1 MGEPDPIG
9 FLCSSEETPMDARAP
24 AKLGRTDL
32 VVTRLALGAAPIGG
46 LYRPV
51 GDETAVATVDRAW
64 ERGLRLFDTAPLYG
78 YGLSE
83 RRTGMALAKRPRD
96 EFVLATKV
104 GRLLEPGGG
113 DVQDIWPEGALT
125 GVAPRFDF
133 SYDAVRTS
141 LSASLDR
148 LGLDRVDVLH
158 IHDPDDHFDQAL
170 AGTYR
175 ALADLRRAGV
185 IGAISA
191 GMNQAPMLARFVRES
206 GDPGFDCFMLAG
218 RYTLLDQSGL
228 DDLLP
233 LCAERGIGLMAAGVY
248 NSGLLGNPSPKSHYD
263 YATPPEP
270 LLAKAL
276 AIKDV
281 CERHGVPLR
290 AAAIQF
296 PLGHPAV
303 TTVVIGARSPEQLDD
318 NIAMFEHPI
327 PGALWADLKSAGLL
341 GEDVPTPS
349 E

>member
-1 MGEPDPIG
+1 M
-9 FLCSSEETPMDARAP
+9 PMDAAAP
-24 AKLGRTDL
+24 VKLGRTDL
-32 VVTRLALGAAPIGG
+32 VVTRLGIGLAPVGG
-46 LYRPV
+46 LYEPV
-51 GDETAVATVDRAW
+51 GDEQGVATVDRAW

-83 RRTGMALAKRPRD
+83 RRAGRSLARRPRD
-96 EFVLATKV
+96 EYVLATKV
-104 GRLLEPGGG
+104 GRLLEPGGA
-113 DVQDIWPEGALT
+113 DIQEHWPEGAGT

-133 SYDAVRTS
+133 SYGAVRTS
-141 LSASLDR
+141 LESSLER

-158 IHDPDDHFDQAL
+158 IHDPDDHFDEAL

-175 ALADLRRAGV
+175 ALADLKKAGI

-228 DDLLP
+228 GELLP
-233 LCAERGIGLMAAGVY
+233 LCAERGIGVMAAGVY
-248 NSGLLGNPSPKSHYD
+248 NSGLLGNPSPRSHYD
-263 YATPPEP
+263 YAAPPAP

-276 AIKDV
+276 AIKAV

-303 TTVVIGARSPEQLDD
+303 NTVVIGARSPQQLDD
-318 NIAMFEHPI
+318 NVEMFEYPI
-327 PGALWADLKSAGLL
+327 PGALWADLKAEGLL
-341 GEDVPTPS
+341 PGHVPAPGD
-349 E
+349 

>member
-1 MGEPDPIG
+1 
-9 FLCSSEETPMDARAP
+9 MDATATVR
-24 AKLGRTDL
+24 LGRADL
-32 VVTRLALGAAPIGG
+32 SVTRLGIGCAPIGG

-51 GDETAVATVDRAW
+51 GDEQAIATADRAW

-83 RRTGMALAKRPRD
+83 RRVGTALAKRPRS

-104 GRLLEPGGG
+104 GRLLEPGGA
-113 DVQDIWPEGALT
+113 DTQDIWPEATLT

-141 LSASLDR
+141 LEASLER

-175 ALADLRRAGV
+175 ALVDLRKAGV

-191 GMNQAPMLARFVRES
+191 GMNQSAMPARFVREA
-206 GDPGFDCFMLAG
+206 GEPGFDCFMLAG

-233 LCAERGIGLMAAGVY
+233 LCAERGIGVMAAGVY
-248 NSGLLGNPSPKSHYD
+248 NSGLLGNPSPRSHYD

-270 LLAKAL
+270 LLERAL
-276 AIKDV
+276 AIKDL

-303 TTVVIGARSPEQLDD
+303 STVVIGARSPEQLDD
-318 NIAMFEHPI
+318 NVDMFHHPV
-327 PGALWADLKSAGLL
+327 PAQLWDDLKSAGLL
-341 GEDVPTPS
+341 PGHVPTPA
-349 E
+349 

>member
-1 MGEPDPIG
+1 
-9 FLCSSEETPMDARAP
+9 MDASAP
-24 AKLGRTDL
+24 VKLGNTDL
-32 VVTRLALGAAPIGG
+32 VVTRLGIGLAPVGG
-46 LYRPV
+46 LYKPV
-51 GDETAVATVDRAW
+51 GDETGVATVDRAW

-83 RRTGMALAKRPRD
+83 RRAGMALAKRPRD
-96 EFVLATKV
+96 EYVLATKV
-104 GRLLEPGGG
+104 GRLLEPGG
-113 DVQDIWPEGALT
+113 DDTQDIWPEAPVT

-133 SYDAVRTS
+133 SYDAVRKS
-141 LSASLDR
+141 LESSLER

-158 IHDPDDHFDQAL
+158 IHDPDDHFDEAL

-191 GMNQAPMLARFVRES
+191 GMNQAPMLARFVREA

-228 DDLLP
+228 DELLP
-233 LCAERGIGLMAAGVY
+233 LCAERGIGVMAAGVY

-263 YATPPEP
+263 YAAPPEP
-270 LLAKAL
+270 LLSRAL
-276 AIKDV
+276 AIKAV

-303 TTVVIGARSPEQLDD
+303 TTVVIGARSPQQLDD
-318 NIAMFEHPI
+318 NVEMFEHPI
-327 PGALWADLKSAGLL
+327 PGALWTDLKSEGLL
-341 GEDVPTPS
+341 PAHVPTPTA
-349 E
+349 

>member
-1 MGEPDPIG
+1 MDPTA
-9 FLCSSEETPMDARAP
+9 LVP
-24 AKLGRTDL
+24 LGSTDL
-32 VVTRLALGAAPIGG
+32 MVTRLGIGLAPIGG

-51 GDETAVATVDRAW
+51 GDEQAIATVDRAW
-64 ERGLRLFDTAPLYG
+64 DRGLRLFDTAPLYG

-83 RRTGMALAKRPRD
+83 RRAGVSLSKRPRE

-104 GRLLEPGGG
+104 GRLLEPGGA
-113 DVQDIWPEGALT
+113 DTQDIWPEAVQT

-133 SYDAVRTS
+133 SYEAVRTS
-141 LSASLDR
+141 LESSLDR

-158 IHDPDDHFDQAL
+158 IHDPDDHYDEAL

-175 ALADLRRAGV
+175 ALADLRAAGV

-191 GMNQAPMLARFVRES
+191 GMNQAPMLARFVREA
-206 GDPGFDCFMLAG
+206 GPPGFDCFMLAG

-233 LCAERGIGLMAAGVY
+233 LCAEHSIGVMAAGVY
-248 NSGLLGNPSPKSHYD
+248 NSGLLGNPTPKSHYD
-263 YATPPEP
+263 YAAPPQP
-270 LLAKAL
+270 LLDKAL
-276 AIKDV
+276 AIRAV

-296 PLGHPAV
+296 ALGHPAV
-303 TTVVIGARSPEQLDD
+303 TTVVIGAKSPEQLDD
-318 NIAMFEHPI
+318 NVDMFEHPI
-327 PGALWADLKSAGLL
+327 PEALWADLKSKGLL
-341 GEDVPTPS
+341 PPQVPTPPGQ

>member
-1 MGEPDPIG
+1 
-9 FLCSSEETPMDARAP
+9 MDASAP
-24 AKLGRTDL
+24 VKLGRSDL
-32 VVTRLALGAAPIGG
+32 VVTRLGLGLAPIGG
-46 LYRPV
+46 LYEPV
-51 GDETAVATVDRAW
+51 GDEVGTAAVDRAW

-83 RRTGMALAKRPRD
+83 RRAGVALAKRPRD
-96 EFVLATKV
+96 ELVLATKV
-104 GRLLEPGGG
+104 GRLLEPGGA
-113 DVQDIWPEGALT
+113 DTQDIWPEAVVT

-141 LSASLDR
+141 LESSLDR

-158 IHDPDDHFDQAL
+158 IHDPDDHFEQAL
-170 AGTYR
+170 AGAYR
-175 ALADLRRAGV
+175 ALADLRRAGI

-206 GDPGFDCFMLAG
+206 GNPGFDCFMLAG

-228 DDLLP
+228 DHLLP

-248 NSGLLGNPSPKSHYD
+248 NSGLLGNPSPRSHYD
-263 YATPPEP
+263 YAAPPEP
-270 LLAKAL
+270 LLEKAL
-276 AIKDV
+276 AIKAV

-303 TTVVIGARSPEQLDD
+303 TTVVIGARSPQQVDD
-318 NIAMFEHPI
+318 NVAMFEHPV
-327 PGALWADLKSAGLL
+327 PDALWTDLKAEGLL
-341 GEDVPTPS
+341 PEHVPTPS
-349 E
+349 G

>member
-1 MGEPDPIG
+1 
-9 FLCSSEETPMDARAP
+9 MDATALVQ
-24 AKLGRTDL
+24 LGRADL
-32 VVTRLALGAAPIGG
+32 MVTRLGFGLAPIGG
-46 LYRPV
+46 LYKPV
-51 GDETAVATVDRAW
+51 GDERAVAAIDRAW
-64 ERGLRLFDTAPLYG
+64 ECGLRLFDTAPLYG

-113 DVQDIWPEGALT
+113 DTQDIWPEAALA

-133 SYDAVRTS
+133 SYAAVRKS
-141 LSASLDR
+141 LEESLAR

-158 IHDPDDHFDQAL
+158 IHDPDDHFDEAL

-175 ALADLRRAGV
+175 ALVELRAAGV

-206 GDPGFDCFMLAG
+206 GEPGFDCFMLAG

-228 DDLLP
+228 DELLP
-233 LCAERGIGLMAAGVY
+233 LCAQRGIGVMAAGVY

-263 YATPPEP
+263 YAAPPEP
-270 LLAKAL
+270 LLERAL
-276 AIKDV
+276 AIRAV
-281 CERHGVPLR
+281 CERYDVPLR

-303 TTVVIGARSPEQLDD
+303 STVVIGARSPEQLTD
-318 NIAMFEHPI
+318 NVEMFQHPI
-327 PGALWADLKSAGLL
+327 PDALWAELKSKDLL
-341 GEDVPTPS
+341 PEHVPTPTA
-349 E
+349 